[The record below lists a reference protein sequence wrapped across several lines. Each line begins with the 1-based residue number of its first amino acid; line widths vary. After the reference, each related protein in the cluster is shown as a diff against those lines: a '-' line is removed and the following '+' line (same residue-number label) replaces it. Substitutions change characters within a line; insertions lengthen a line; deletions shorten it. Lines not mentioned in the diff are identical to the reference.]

1 MNDKKGGSNHEIK
14 RNRFLSSSLIHV
26 FEGHTSLWTLGI
38 FFAKNPL
45 TLNNLFER
53 KDNYYE
59 ISMPSL
65 QREVFLD
72 TQYL

>member
-53 KDNYYE
+53 KDNY
-59 ISMPSL
+59 
-65 QREVFLD
+65 
-72 TQYL
+72 